1 MDIQGTHLKGFPDL
15 EKLASKFYRV
25 QAKLRHSAQ
34 LVDCVKIYNMIS
46 SLEGLCTYLEEN
58 VMDEQHPMRL
68 HILDPLCQTH
78 EEFAN
83 LKKML
88 EDCIDISKA
97 R

>member
-1 MDIQGTHLKGFPDL
+1 
-15 EKLASKFYRV
+15 
-25 QAKLRHSAQ
+25 
-34 LVDCVKIYNMIS
+34 MIS
-46 SLEGLCTYLEEN
+46 SLEGLCTYLEDN

-97 R
+97 KQNDYIINSNFSEELGQLSKQIKKVQS